1 MSMRSIALAALA
13 CAACEGFAAPP
24 EPLVSV
30 LRLTSDDC
38 FAVMTPDT
46 PVATV
51 LGIQDIC
58 TGPSVG
64 PMLVGGIDFVEVV
77 VDYGPGVEFASDV
90 HAPAPTVELL
100 VDGVPS
106 DAPIMITGEERAG
119 ARAYFIA
126 TFRAPATPSLDAR
139 VIASV
144 NPGFQTEV
152 PIAFSIV
159 SPQLTIDITDC
170 AQGAPCV
177 LLGAV
182 GNAHVRVAVPG
193 DVSQTVV
200 LSATLDGVAQPEPA
214 PPVKTDP
221 VGGHTEHTTA
231 IPVPAARDG
240 AQWVIAGQLGDAVPS
255 TVTAT
260 IQAPTIDT
268 SLSCDPSCSIA
279 AGDTVGLDIA
289 APALI
294 RPLQALVTTR
304 LGGVPQLVDAT
315 VALVAGA
322 DGNARGTLAL
332 VAPQAGAWTIDV
344 TIAGYSAP
352 TLVETV
358 R

>member
-1 MSMRSIALAALA
+1 M
-13 CAACEGFAAPP
+13 
-24 EPLVSV
+24 V
-30 LRLTSDDC
+30 T
-38 FAVMTPDT
+38 
-46 PVATV
+46 
-51 LGIQDIC
+51 
-58 TGPSVG
+58 
-64 PMLVGGIDFVEVV
+64 
-77 VDYGPGVEFASDV
+77 
-90 HAPAPTVELL
+90 LL

-139 VIASV
+139 VIAGV

-152 PIAFSIV
+152 PVAFSIV
-159 SPQLTIDITDC
+159 SPQVTIDITDC

-182 GNAHVRVAVPG
+182 GSAHVRLAVPG
-193 DVSQTVV
+193 DVPQTIV
-200 LSATLDGVAQPEPA
+200 LAATLDGVPQPDPA
-214 PPVKTDP
+214 PPIKTDP

-240 AQWVIAGQLGDAVPS
+240 AQWVIAAQLGDAVPA
-255 TVTAT
+255 TATAT
-260 IQAPTIDT
+260 IQAPTIDST
-268 SLSCDPSCSIA
+268 LSCDPTCSIT
-279 AGDTVGLDIA
+279 AGASVGLDIT
-289 APALI
+289 APANI

-304 LGGVPQLVDAT
+304 LAGVPQLVDAT
-315 VALVAGA
+315 VDLVAGA

-344 TIAGYSAP
+344 TIAGYAAA

-358 R
+358 H